1 MQTWKRQ
8 SGFTLIEIM
17 VAVAIFA
24 LIAAITFPALIQFL
38 DMRERINAKN
48 ESLDTLQKT
57 FLFMSRDFAYAVNR
71 LNKDEFGDPLK
82 TTLSINDDELIEL
95 TAAYQDFNLDGLGV
109 PRRVRWEL
117 ENKTLFR
124 LQYPVMDP
132 DGDTRPYRQALL
144 TGVDDVEMKVF
155 SIEEGRDSESRR
167 WNEATRLPNMI
178 TVKVEME
185 SGVDY
190 ERAFT
195 MLGGDNTQAIAT
207 AAATQTVSTQQA
219 PGSNGS
225 PNSSSSPNSPNEP
238 DSPAEPSGG

>member
-1 MQTWKRQ
+1 MRTWKRQ

-109 PRRVRWEL
+109 PRRVRWVL
-117 ENKTLFR
+117 ENQTLYR

-132 DGDTRPYRQALL
+132 DGDTKAYRQALL
-144 TGVDDVEMKVF
+144 TGVDDVEMTVF
-155 SIEEGRDSESRR
+155 SIEDGRDSESRR

-178 TVKVEME
+178 RVKVEME
-185 SGVDY
+185 SGLEY

-195 MLGGDNTQAIAT
+195 MLGGDNTEAIAA
-207 AAATQTVSTQQA
+207 AAATQTVSTQQS
-219 PGSNGS
+219 PGSNNA
-225 PNSSSSPNSPNEP
+225 PVR
-238 DSPAEPSGG
+238 

>member
-1 MQTWKRQ
+1 MRTWKRQ

-109 PRRVRWEL
+109 PRRVRWVL
-117 ENKTLFR
+117 ENQTLYR

-132 DGDTRPYRQALL
+132 DGDTKAYRQALL
-144 TGVDDVEMKVF
+144 TGVDDVEMTVF
-155 SIEEGRDSESRR
+155 SIEDGRDSESRR

-178 TVKVEME
+178 RVKVEME
-185 SGVDY
+185 SGLEY

-195 MLGGDNTQAIAT
+195 MLGGDNTEAIAA
-207 AAATQTVSTQQA
+207 AAATQTVSTQQS
-219 PGSNGS
+219 PGSN
-225 PNSSSSPNSPNEP
+225 NSPVR
-238 DSPAEPSGG
+238 